1 MDAELENSRDS
12 IRDLQSRVYSVMSQI
27 QVDLDNILRQ
37 RDEEI
42 ENLRRNSAR
51 SVEDMQQ
58 QQQHA
63 ELETK
68 FKSELSHLKK
78 KYESEHWDLITQM
91 ANLSRSDADLVKAN
105 ESLASKLKETES
117 NVEMERSAAQEARER
132 SMVLERELLVAQTE
146 LHDARSLFNNVTQE
160 LTANLSEIK
169 IGVDKYND
177 YMSHAKELESLR
189 KKAESQRDDL
199 EVLVRKLTVQ
209 VEEVEDAMK
218 SVAKLEAL
226 KAEFDLEQR
235 RARDATAEN
244 EKLQK
249 QPADLR
255 AQVGDDHDGSDRAK
269 K

>member
-1 MDAELENSRDS
+1 MDAELENSSDS
-12 IRDLQSRVYSVMSQI
+12 IRDLQSRVDSVMSQI

-58 QQQHA
+58 QQHA
-63 ELETK
+63 ELKTK

-78 KYESEHWDLITQM
+78 KYESEHRDLITQM

-105 ESLASKLKETES
+105 KSLDSKLKETES

-132 SMVLERELLVAQTE
+132 SMVLERELIVAQTE

-218 SVAKLEAL
+218 SIAELRALEAEL
-226 KAEFDLEQR
+226 DLEQR